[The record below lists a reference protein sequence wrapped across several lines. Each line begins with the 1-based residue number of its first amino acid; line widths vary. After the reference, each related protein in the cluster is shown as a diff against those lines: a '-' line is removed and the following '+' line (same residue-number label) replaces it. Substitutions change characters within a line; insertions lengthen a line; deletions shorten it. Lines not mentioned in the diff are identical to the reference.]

1 MRQRRSG
8 KEARWQGGKA
18 ATWHCAVLCLWASL
32 PLCLFA
38 STLEAQSRPLDPG
51 LIARIDSVFSRFT
64 APGSPG
70 CALGV
75 VRDGRLDYAR
85 GYGLASIEHGVPI
98 TPATVFDIGSVSK
111 QFTAMAIVLL
121 AQDGKLS
128 LDDEIQKFLPEIPR
142 YQAGAVTIRHLLHH
156 TSGLRDYIDVLSWS
170 GIADEA
176 VTTDADAL
184 LAISKQ
190 RGTNFA
196 PGSEFLYSNSGY
208 FLLSVIVR
216 RVSGQTLRYFAATRI
231 FAPLEMTH
239 TQIVDRHEMIVP
251 GKAGSYAPG
260 PGGNFVLSLAN
271 WEQTGDGA
279 VNTTVEDLV
288 RWERNF
294 ETGTVGGAAGIA
306 ELHKTGVAGGKPI
319 TYALGLGIDSLRGV
333 RRVSHGGAWAGYRA
347 HIARFPDQKLSL
359 ISLCNLSN
367 STPGQLNERV
377 AVLLL
382 EGKLGPATAPGAF
395 VRSPM
400 ARTFSPTPAALSGI
414 AGTYRSSELLADWV
428 ISLRQDSVLARA
440 GLGAEYPLRPVAA
453 DTFAAFGTRVVFSR
467 TGGTVTG
474 LILDNRGLRDFRLT
488 KVGGR

>member
-1 MRQRRSG
+1 MTHQGAMAQRR
-8 KEARWQGGKA
+8 KEGAMTQRRNGAKK
-18 ATWHCAVLCLWASL
+18 L
-32 PLCLFA
+32 PLILA
-38 STLEAQSRPLDPG
+38 LLLVAPSLLAQSYPLA
-51 LIARIDSVFSRFT
+51 ARVDSVFGRFT

-75 VRDGRLDYAR
+75 VREGRLDYAR

-98 TPATVFDIGSVSK
+98 TPATVFDLGSVSK

-142 YQAGAVTIRHLLHH
+142 YPAGAITIRHLLHH
-156 TSGLRDYIDVLSWS
+156 TSGLRDYLDVMGLSGVS
-170 GIADEA
+170 DEA
-176 VTTDADAL
+176 VTTEADAL
-184 LAISKQ
+184 DAIVRQKE
-190 RGTNFA
+190 TNFP
-196 PGSEFLYSNSGY
+196 PGSEFRYSNSGY

-216 RVSGQTLRYFAATRI
+216 RVTGQTLRYFAATRI
-231 FAPLEMTH
+231 FAPLEMSR
-239 TQIVDRHEMIVP
+239 TQFVDRHELIVP

-260 PGGNFVLSLAN
+260 PGGSFVLSMAN

-288 RWERNF
+288 KWDRNF

-319 TYALGLGIDSLRGV
+319 SYALGLGIDSLRGL

-367 STPGQLNERV
+367 SNPGQLNERV
-377 AVLLL
+377 AGVLL
-382 EGKLGPATAPGAF
+382 EGKLGPAPAPGTF
-395 VRSPM
+395 VRSPL
-400 ARTFSPTPAALSGI
+400 ARTFSPSAAGLAGL
-414 AGTYRSSELLADWV
+414 AGTYRSPELLADWV
-428 ISLRQDSVLARA
+428 ITVRRDSVLARP
-440 GLGAEYPLRPVAA
+440 GLGVEYPLRPVAA
-453 DTFAAFGTRVVFSR
+453 DTFAAFGTRVVVSR
-467 TGGTVTG
+467 SGGAITG
-474 LILDNRGLRDFRLT
+474 LTLDNRGLRNFRLT
-488 KVGGR
+488 RVEGR